1 MTKKILLKGPLLT
14 RSGYG
19 EQARFALRALRS
31 RPDLFDVYI
40 QPLTWGTTSW
50 IIDDDE
56 DRKWIDKKI
65 EKTIGFLQQ
74 GGKFDVSLQVT
85 IPNEWE
91 ELAPINIGYTAGI
104 ETTRVHHTWVQKA
117 NLMDKIITVAEHGK
131 QSFLSSVYTAV
142 NEQTGEEHKLDVQ
155 TEMVA
160 VNYPVKTYD
169 SLPEIDLKLDYDF
182 NFLCVAQ
189 FGPRKNLPNTLK
201 WFVEEFHDNEVGLVV
216 KSNISKN
223 CLMDRIKLFH
233 DIKAHVDKFPNRKCK
248 VYLLHGDMTDEEMHS
263 LYLHPNI
270 KAFVMLPHGE
280 GFGLPIFEAAYSGL
294 PVVTTGWSGQL
305 DFLIDDQGQE
315 HFYNVAYDLL
325 PVQEEVV
332 WDGVLIKESAWAHPR
347 EQSARLQMR
356 LCYENIINDTPSYKH
371 KKYAAHLKEKFSNDL
386 ANSRFVEALVGDIAI
401 NIETDYIFVSDMFA
415 DQYNIGGAELSLQSL
430 IDDCPDNKTHQKV
443 NSSDGE
449 KLAMLFNHNQD
460 STWVFGNIA
469 DLNNETINTIINSG
483 VKYYFIEFD
492 YKYCEYRNPTLYKFL
507 EDEKCDYTQTE
518 RGQTITK
525 FINNSVATFFMS
537 DGQMDIYT
545 RDLKNLESNK
555 LSVLSSTFQDSFFDK
570 INKLN
575 SENKDADRTKWIV
588 LGSRSWVKGAKES
601 EKWCKDN
608 NLDYEVINNISHDQL
623 LEKLSTAKGICF
635 KPTGLD
641 TCPRFVI
648 EAKLLGCEL
657 ELNENVQHLNE
668 DWFSTDNTDNIVEY
682 LKSRKQFF
690 WSKVG

>member
-1 MTKKILLKGPLLT
+1 
-14 RSGYG
+14 
-19 EQARFALRALRS
+19 
-31 RPDLFDVYI
+31 
-40 QPLTWGTTSW
+40 
-50 IIDDDE
+50 
-56 DRKWIDKKI
+56 
-65 EKTIGFLQQ
+65 
-74 GGKFDVSLQVT
+74 
-85 IPNEWE
+85 
-91 ELAPINIGYTAGI
+91 
-104 ETTRVHHTWVQKA
+104 
-117 NLMDKIITVAEHGK
+117 
-131 QSFLSSVYTAV
+131 
-142 NEQTGEEHKLDVQ
+142 
-155 TEMVA
+155 
-160 VNYPVKTYD
+160 
-169 SLPEIDLKLDYDF
+169 
-182 NFLCVAQ
+182 
-189 FGPRKNLPNTLK
+189 
-201 WFVEEFHDNEVGLVV
+201 
-216 KSNISKN
+216 
-223 CLMDRIKLFH
+223 
-233 DIKAHVDKFPNRKCK
+233 
-248 VYLLHGDMTDEEMHS
+248 
-263 LYLHPNI
+263 
-270 KAFVMLPHGE
+270 
-280 GFGLPIFEAAYSGL
+280 
-294 PVVTTGWSGQL
+294 
-305 DFLIDDQGQE
+305 
-315 HFYNVAYDLL
+315 
-325 PVQEEVV
+325 
-332 WDGVLIKESAWAHPR
+332 
-347 EQSARLQMR
+347 
-356 LCYENIINDTPSYKH
+356 
-371 KKYAAHLKEKFSNDL
+371 
-386 ANSRFVEALVGDIAI
+386 
-401 NIETDYIFVSDMFA
+401 
-415 DQYNIGGAELSLQSL
+415 
-430 IDDCPDNKTHQKV
+430 
-443 NSSDGE
+443 
-449 KLAMLFNHNQD
+449 MLFNHNQD